1 MHEVILVTGGTG
13 SLGHALVKEALKVD
27 YRSIRIYSRNE
38 YEQWLMKRV
47 FPDDRLRFMVG
58 DVRDT
63 ERLRACL
70 KGVDWVIHAAAL
82 KHVSTGQYNP
92 QEVIK
97 TNILGS
103 VRIVDRATQMGV
115 KKVLGISS
123 DKAVS
128 PSCLYGSTKQIMETL
143 FMEANRWANPGTR
156 FSCLR
161 SGNFFESRGN
171 VFEIWDAQAK
181 MGTLTLTADNM
192 MRHFIRVED
201 VARLILNLLPTM
213 KGTEIFVPKMQEYK
227 MVDLLIQRYPKVAI
241 KLIGKLESE
250 KIRES
255 IFADGEK
262 PEEHE
267 DYYVIRSQEGL

>member
-1 MHEVILVTGGTG
+1 MHEVILVTGGSG
-13 SLGHALVKEALKVD
+13 SLGHAFVKEALKTD

-38 YEQWLMKRV
+38 YEQWLMKRD
-47 FPDDRLRFMVG
+47 FSDDRLRFMVG

-63 ERLRACL
+63 DRLRACF

-103 VRIVDRATQMGV
+103 VNIVDMAAQCGV

-143 FMEANRWANPGTR
+143 FMEANRWANPGTK

-171 VFEIWDAQAK
+171 VFEIWAEQAK
-181 MGTLTLTADNM
+181 TGTLTLTCENM
-192 MRHFIRVED
+192 MRYFIPVEE
-201 VARLILNLLPTM
+201 VAKLCLKLLPIM
-213 KGTEIFVPKMQEYK
+213 KGTEVFVPKMQEYK
-227 MVDLLIQRYPKVAI
+227 MVDLLTRRYPKVAI
-241 KLIGKLESE
+241 KLVGKAEGE
-250 KIRES
+250 KIREA
-255 IFADGEK
+255 IFTDWEK
-262 PEEHE
+262 PIECD
-267 DYYVIRSQEGL
+267 DYYVIRG